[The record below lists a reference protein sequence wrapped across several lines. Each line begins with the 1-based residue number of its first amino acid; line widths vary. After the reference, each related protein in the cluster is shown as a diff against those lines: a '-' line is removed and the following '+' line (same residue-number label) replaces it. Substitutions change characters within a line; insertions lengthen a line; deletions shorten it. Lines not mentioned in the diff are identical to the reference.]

1 MSAIPDRI
9 LSRAYLTVNSQ
20 ALGSALRGETSAT
33 PGPLSSSLDL
43 QSDPVTYRKATIRPY
58 AAEDESR
65 LFSLAREAFGEQ
77 ERWSD
82 RTTIARLETDT
93 VFVADLEGDQ
103 AGYVAL
109 KREGDAVRIEQLLVS
124 PRHEHEGIG
133 RQLVEYAEGFAISE
147 GAVRL
152 QIVVE
157 ADNRRA
163 LDFYHGRGF
172 TEAGENLFELRLP
185 QASS

>member
-1 MSAIPDRI
+1 M
-9 LSRAYLTVNSQ
+9 
-20 ALGSALRGETSAT
+20 
-33 PGPLSSSLDL
+33 
-43 QSDPVTYRKATIRPY
+43 PVTYRKATIRPY
-58 AAEDESR
+58 TAEDESL
-65 LFSLAREAFGEQ
+65 LFSLAREAFGT
-77 ERWSD
+77 RDAWSD
-82 RTTIARLETDT
+82 RTTISGLETDT

-133 RQLVEYAEGFAISE
+133 RQLVDYAEGFAISE

-157 ADNRRA
+157 PDNRRA
-163 LDFYHGRGF
+163 LDFYERRSF
-172 TEAGENLFELRLP
+172 QRAGEDLFELVLP
-185 QASS
+185 HA